1 MAAPSPAPVSD
12 SFKLRWDVLLF
23 VAFVFS
29 AMPHATGVFFHEW
42 ISLALVAVV
51 VTHLVFNWS
60 WIIRTTRQ
68 VFSRLPAE
76 VRFNHIWDALLF
88 VLFVLTI
95 LSGLLVSQQALP
107 SMGLPW
113 VPSRFWMVLHNMS
126 ATGLTVMIGVHIA
139 MHLGW
144 VWTRLR
150 RKPGPAMDAAKGE
163 EP

>member
-1 MAAPSPAPVSD
+1 MAAPTPASVSD

-29 AMPHATGVFFHEW
+29 AMPHATGVFYHEW
-42 ISLALVAVV
+42 IGIALVAVV
-51 VTHLVFNWS
+51 VAHLVFNWS
-60 WIIRTTRQ
+60 WMIRTTRQ

-107 SMGLPW
+107 SMGIPW
-113 VPSRFWMVLHNMS
+113 VPSRVWMVLHNMS
-126 ATGLTVMIGVHIA
+126 ATVLTVMIGVHIA
-139 MHLGW
+139 MHLRW
-144 VWTRLR
+144 VWTRLK
-150 RKPGPAMDAAKGE
+150 RKPDTAMDPVKGK